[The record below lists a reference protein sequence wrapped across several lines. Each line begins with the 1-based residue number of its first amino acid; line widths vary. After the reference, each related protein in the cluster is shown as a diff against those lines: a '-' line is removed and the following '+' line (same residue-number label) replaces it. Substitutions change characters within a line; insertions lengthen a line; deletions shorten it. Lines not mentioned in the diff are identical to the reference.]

1 MHEIICP
8 HCHKAFK
15 IDEAGYADILKQVR
29 DDEFEQQLHKRLELA
44 EQDKSARDA
53 SERISFGVYF
63 FTGPDDGQDGGK

>member
-1 MHEIICP
+1 MLERAVYYEKLSP
-8 HCHKAFK
+8 GSVAELAALSRELGADALVKVNQKA
-15 IDEAGYADILKQVR
+15 Y
-29 DDEFEQQLHKRLELA
+29 ELA